1 MTIRP
6 QKITFGEM
14 RESGVR
20 DVLIF
25 CRDHRCSHN
34 VEVNADGWADD
45 VRISGTSSR
54 GLSAP
59 TVANAAPRSG
69 GNFPGQDG
77 HRLTPPW
84 GETPAVTA
92 AVRPES
98 LRGGCKRGKMRRRQ
112 IYAGELGSFP
122 TSPLAQYEEDKNR
135 EQDGQRASAK
145 HCYPKKDLMHETAP
159 VRSGGSNDVSQSP
172 VVAEGDAVMAKPILS
187 RITDTTRNSPEQG
200 LTLTFDSRSMRLTRS
215 APRR

>member
-1 MTIRP
+1 MSRSTP
-6 QKITFGEM
+6 TAGPM
-14 RESGVR
+14 MSG
-20 DVLIF
+20 
-25 CRDHRCSHN
+25 SP
-34 VEVNADGWADD
+34 
-45 VRISGTSSR
+45 TSSR
-54 GLSAP
+54 GLHAP
-59 TVANAAPRSG
+59 AAANAAPRSG
-69 GNFPGQDG
+69 HNFNRAGR
-77 HRLTPPW
+77 RLAPPC

-200 LTLTFDSRSMRLTRS
+200 LTLTFDSRSRRLTRS